1 MRNIDGLKK
10 NYIYFVNV
18 KNLNN
23 HLTNNFDTIRKNI
36 LTSLTNKFER
46 EFV

>member
-23 HLTNNFDTIRKNI
+23 NLINNFNI
-36 LTSLTNKFER
+36 FREERLTSLTYKVKR